1 MNFIL
6 LVRKYLLVLALMLAA
21 ITSFAT
27 HYRAGEILYEHI
39 TDRRYRITAIS
50 YTDPQSFAD
59 PSTVEIEIKFGDGSS
74 EKVSRTSRTVLS
86 TRVVQNVYVVTHEYR
101 VDGTYTIS
109 YYDQNRVNG
118 IININLG
125 NTEYIPFYVE
135 TQLKVNQSLG
145 PNRSPILTK
154 PPIDNG
160 CELKPYFHNPAA
172 YDPDGDS
179 LTFQLTSPKQNT
191 GEVVPNYS
199 DPEAINGLFEIGLNN
214 GQLKWN
220 APPRVGTYNI
230 AILIREFRKGILVGY
245 VVRDMQIFIDRCLNS
260 PPVVQDIANG
270 CVVVGDSISRIVSA
284 NESDNGQRVSL
295 HGFGGPF
302 SVNNKAIFSPNPAIG
317 LGSVSTQ
324 FKWKPSCN
332 QIRYRPWQVI
342 FEARDDQVTS
352 PAVNQN
358 SFFVNV
364 IGPAVINVKTK
375 QINNGFQL
383 TWNRDTC
390 GLVGEYRIYRRID
403 SSNWNPA
410 ACETGVP
417 AYTGFK
423 LLTAIRTLN
432 NPNPTIY
439 YDDNNGK
446 GLSPL
451 VKYCYRVVVVY
462 PPRSGTGQIIIS
474 DLSESIASIE
484 VCDNII
490 LSSPVITKV
499 SVSNTS
505 TTLGKIEMAYITPKV
520 IDTLV
525 YVKPYRI
532 VLKRKSTTES
542 AYTTLA
548 RYDYNAYSE
557 MLDGKF
563 NDTLLNTTD
572 NQYQYTADFW
582 ATVNDTFRFVSASR
596 MASSIRNTIYC
607 TDRTNI
613 VSWNVDVPW
622 VNDSFVVYRK
632 NALNVFDSIGTTI
645 QNQFIDTGLTNNVE
659 YCYLVK
665 SLGEYSIFN
674 NKFTTINFSQEICG
688 TPIDTVKPCAPQLLV
703 TPPCN
708 VLGEYRNYLTW
719 IPNQPCAP
727 DVVNYRVYH
736 KQLRTDSYVMLAELS
751 NNQFNFIDDR
761 VELKLS
767 ITGCYYVSGVDSVGN
782 ESDATNLVCIEN
794 CPTYDIPNVFTPNG
808 DNINDTLYP
817 FPYRFVTGIDMVIY
831 NRWGAQVYTTK
842 DIDILWDG
850 KDQQT
855 GNDCP
860 DGIYYYICEVYET
873 YLDGVRKRNI
883 RGTVQIIR

>member
-6 LVRKYLLVLALMLAA
+6 LVRKYTLGVVLMLLSMS
-21 ITSFAT
+21 SFAT

-50 YTDPQSFAD
+50 YTDPQSLAD
-59 PSTVEIEIKFGDGSS
+59 PSTVEIEVKFGDGSS
-74 EKVSRTSRTVLS
+74 EKVNRSSRNVLS
-86 TRVVQNVYVVTHEYR
+86 NRVVQNVYVVTHEYR
-101 VDGTYTIS
+101 VDGNYTIS

-125 NTEYIPFYVE
+125 NTEFIPFYVE
-135 TQLKVNQSLG
+135 TQLKVNQSMG

-160 CELKPYFHNPAA
+160 CELKPYFHNPSA

-179 LTFQLTSPKQNT
+179 LTFQFTTPKQNT

-199 DPEAINGLFEIGLNN
+199 DPEAINGQFEIGLNN

-220 APPRVGTYNI
+220 APPRIGIYNI
-230 AILIREFRKGILVGY
+230 AILIREYRKGILVGY
-245 VVRDMQIFIDRCLNS
+245 VVRDMQIFIDRCANN

-270 CVVVGDSISRIVSA
+270 CVVVGDSITRLIRA
-284 NESDNGQRVSL
+284 NEPDPNDRVSL

-302 SVNNKAIFSPNPAIG
+302 SVDNKATFSPNPAIA

-324 FKWKPSCN
+324 FKWKPTCN

-342 FEARDDQVTS
+342 FEARDDKVTS

-364 IGPAVINVKTK
+364 IGPPVLNVQTK

-403 SSNWNPA
+403 SSNWNPGP
-410 ACETGVP
+410 CEVGVP

-423 LLTAIRTLN
+423 LLTTIRTLN
-432 NPNPTIY
+432 NPNPTTY
-439 YDDNNGK
+439 YDDNNGI

-451 VKYCYRVVVVY
+451 VTYCYRVVVVY
-462 PPRSGTGQIIIS
+462 PPRSGTGQIIFS
-474 DLSESIASIE
+474 DVSESIASVE

-499 SVSNTS
+499 SVTNTS
-505 TTLGKIEMAYITPKV
+505 TTQGKIDMAYVTPKV
-520 IDTLV
+520 VDTSV
-525 YVKPYRI
+525 YLQPYRI
-532 VLKRKSTTES
+532 VLKRKAANENTF
-542 AYTTLA
+542 TTLA
-548 RYDYNAYSE
+548 TYNYTMFSQ
-557 MLDGKF
+557 MVDSTF
-563 NDTLLNTTD
+563 VDSVLNTTQ

-582 ATVNDTFRFVSASR
+582 ATVNDTFRLVSTSR
-596 MASSIRNTIYC
+596 MATSIRNTIYS

-613 VSWNVDVPW
+613 ISWNVNVPW
-622 VNDSFVVYRK
+622 INDSYVVYRK
-632 NALNVFDSIGTTI
+632 NAQNVFDSIGVTTE
-645 QNQFIDTGLTNNVE
+645 NQFRDTGLTNNVQ

-665 SLGEYSIFN
+665 STGDYSIFN
-674 NKFTTINFSQEICG
+674 KKFITVNFSQEICG

-719 IPNQPCAP
+719 IPNKPCAP
-727 DVVNYRVYH
+727 DVVKYRVYH
-736 KQLRTDSYVMLAELS
+736 KQLLTDDYVRLAELS
-751 NNQFNFIDDR
+751 NNQLDYVDDR

-767 ITGCYYVSGVDSVGN
+767 ISGCYYVAGVDSAGN
-782 ESDATNLVCIEN
+782 ESDATNEVCIDN
-794 CPTYDIPNVFTPNG
+794 CPSYEIPNVFTPNG
-808 DNINDTLYP
+808 DHTNDTLYP
-817 FPYRFVTGIDMVIY
+817 FPYRFVNGIDMVIY
-831 NRWGAQVYTTK
+831 NRWGTQVYATK
-842 DIDILWDG
+842 NIDILWDG

-855 GNDCP
+855 GTNCP

-883 RGTVQIIR
+883 RGTIQIIR